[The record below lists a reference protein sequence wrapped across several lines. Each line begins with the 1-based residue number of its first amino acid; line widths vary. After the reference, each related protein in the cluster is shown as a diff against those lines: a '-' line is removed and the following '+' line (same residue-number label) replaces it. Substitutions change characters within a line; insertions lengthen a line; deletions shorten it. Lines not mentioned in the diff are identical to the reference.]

1 MMEKKNI
8 VINNSLEFEKLNDYL
23 LKGDYSS
30 ITDFFLTIKNKSLL
44 TNFLFYFFNFL
55 VKKNETTNLVE
66 YYLDWFLKL
75 SIINLKHAAAIIFNL
90 SEKASRNERVNFL
103 KKGLDFTKKRLI
115 DEGHIK
121 NFELNFFIIDNYPP
135 SLVKVE
141 KIGNTLNIFHNLSGK
156 KNFNSETRNTINL
169 ISVSV
174 PILVCSQINNSMAT
188 IYFELSD
195 YGEFENTATFSSAN
209 EKSVLI
215 PDYRFV
221 NRSAY
226 KEILLELKK
235 INKFTFSDAI
245 WAGSINSIDRFIF
258 VKNNINNKNL
268 KLNITKV
275 LKEYDFSY
283 KINNRIPFLEQFKYL
298 IQIDIDGIGN
308 AYDSCFLKLASGFP
322 VLKLQSSRNFRQ
334 WYYDDLKNLD
344 NLYFFDNKNNNFQT
358 VFNNCQ
364 KEWEKSFINKKKEN
378 FLTKMTLEN
387 ELKLAAHRVMRISN
401 KSPN

>member
-1 MMEKKNI
+1 
-8 VINNSLEFEKLNDYL
+8 
-23 LKGDYSS
+23 
-30 ITDFFLTIKNKSLL
+30 
-44 TNFLFYFFNFL
+44 
-55 VKKNETTNLVE
+55 
-66 YYLDWFLKL
+66 
-75 SIINLKHAAAIIFNL
+75 
-90 SEKASRNERVNFL
+90 
-103 KKGLDFTKKRLI
+103 
-115 DEGHIK
+115 
-121 NFELNFFIIDNYPP
+121 
-135 SLVKVE
+135 
-141 KIGNTLNIFHNLSGK
+141 
-156 KNFNSETRNTINL
+156 
-169 ISVSV
+169 
-174 PILVCSQINNSMAT
+174 MAT

-195 YGEFENTATFSSAN
+195 YGEFENTATYSSAN

-221 NRSAY
+221 NRNAY
-226 KEILLELKK
+226 KGVLLKLKV
-235 INKFTFSDAI
+235 ISKFTFNSAI
-245 WAGSINSIDRFIF
+245 WAGNVNSIDRFIF

-298 IQIDIDGIGN
+298 IQIDIDGYAN

-387 ELKLAAHRVMRISN
+387 ELNLAADRVMRISN